1 LTLVHPSPHP
11 RALGVGVIG
20 LGRAFTLM
28 LPTFIA
34 DPRVRL
40 SAGFD
45 PRDEATARFTAEFKA
60 NVHTTAEALAAD
72 PAVDV
77 VYVASPAEH
86 HAAHAIAAA
95 KGGKHVLVEKPMA
108 QSLAE
113 CQSMVDAA
121 DQAGVHVIVGHS
133 HSFDRPILRTCEL
146 IASGVY
152 GAPKM
157 IAAQYYTDFLFRL
170 RRPAELDPA
179 QGGGVILNQGAHQVD
194 IVRLLAGAK
203 ATSVRALAGRW
214 DATRPVDGAYAALV
228 NFEGGVFASLLYQGY
243 GHFDGDEL
251 CGDVTELG
259 RPRDRQ
265 QQGAA
270 RRRLASLA
278 NASEEVAA
286 KAARN
291 YGGAEQVSYASDDL
305 AHQHFGLVVVS
316 CERADLR
323 PLPNGVMVY
332 ADSEATLD
340 PLPPPRIPRVEVI
353 DELCAAVLDSKPPL
367 HDGRW
372 GMATLEVCLA
382 MLESARDNRDIA
394 LQRQVAAP
402 AIVSP

>member
-1 LTLVHPSPHP
+1 
-11 RALGVGVIG
+11 
-20 LGRAFTLM
+20 
-28 LPTFIA
+28 
-34 DPRVRL
+34 
-40 SAGFD
+40 
-45 PRDEATARFTAEFKA
+45 
-60 NVHTTAEALAAD
+60 
-72 PAVDV
+72 
-77 VYVASPAEH
+77 
-86 HAAHAIAAA
+86 
-95 KGGKHVLVEKPMA
+95 
-108 QSLAE
+108 
-113 CQSMVDAA
+113 
-121 DQAGVHVIVGHS
+121 
-133 HSFDRPILRTCEL
+133 
-146 IASGVY
+146 
-152 GAPKM
+152 
-157 IAAQYYTDFLFRL
+157 
-170 RRPAELDPA
+170 
-179 QGGGVILNQGAHQVD
+179 
-194 IVRLLAGAK
+194 VRLLAGAK

-214 DATRPVDGAYAALV
+214 DATRPVDGAYAALLD
-228 NFEGGVFASLLYQGY
+228 FEGGVFASLLYQGY

-259 RPRDRQ
+259 QRRDRR

-278 NASEEVAA
+278 NASDEVAA

-291 YGGAEQVSYASDDL
+291 YGGAAQVSYASDDL
-305 AHQHFGLVVVS
+305 SHQHFGLVVVS

>member
-1 LTLVHPSPHP
+1 M
-11 RALGVGVIG
+11 RALGIGVVG

-40 SAGFD
+40 CGGFD
-45 PRDEATARFTAEFKA
+45 PREEATTRFAAEFNA
-60 NVHTTAEALAAD
+60 NIHASVEALAAD

-95 KGGKHVLVEKPMA
+95 NGGKHVLVEKPMA

-121 DQAGVHVIVGHS
+121 GRAGVQLVVGHS
-133 HSFDRPILRTCEL
+133 HSFDRPILRTREL
-146 IASGVY
+146 IASGAY

-157 IAAQYYTDFLFRL
+157 IAAQYYTDFLYRL
-170 RRPAELDPA
+170 RRPAELDPEK
-179 QGGGVILNQGAHQVD
+179 GGGVILNQGAHQVD
-194 IVRLLAGAK
+194 IVRLLAGGN

-214 DATRPVDGAYAALV
+214 DATRPVDGAYAALL

-259 RPRDRQ
+259 KPRDRNER
-265 QQGAA
+265 GAA

-278 NASEEVAA
+278 SASEEVAA

-291 YGGAEQVSYASDDL
+291 YGGAAQVSDASAHL
-305 AHQHFGLVVVS
+305 SHQHFGLVVVS

-323 PLPNGVMVY
+323 PLPNGVVVY
-332 ADSEATLD
+332 ADSDAKLD

-353 DELCAAVLDSKPPL
+353 DELCAAVFDGKPPL

-382 MLESARDNRDIA
+382 MLDSARENRDIA
-394 LQRQVAAP
+394 LHHQVAVP
-402 AIVSP
+402 AITSC

>member
-1 LTLVHPSPHP
+1 M
-11 RALGVGVIG
+11 GVIG

-28 LPTFIA
+28 LPTFVA

-40 SAGFD
+40 AAGFD
-45 PRDEATARFTAEFKA
+45 PREEATARFAAEFDA
-60 NVHTTAEALAAD
+60 NIHSSVEALAAD

-95 KGGKHVLVEKPMA
+95 NGGKHVLVEKPMA

-113 CQSMVDAA
+113 CRSMVDAA
-121 DQAGVHVIVGHS
+121 DRAAVTLIVGHS
-133 HSFDRPILRTCEL
+133 HSFDRPILRTREL
-146 IASGVY
+146 IAGGAY

-157 IAAQYYTDFLFRL
+157 IAAQYYTDFLYRL
-170 RRPAELDPA
+170 RRPAELDPEK
-179 QGGGVILNQGAHQVD
+179 GGGVILNQGAHQVD
-194 IVRLLAGAK
+194 IVRLLAGGK
-203 ATSVRALAGRW
+203 ATSVRAVAGRW
-214 DATRPVDGAYAALV
+214 DATRPVDGAYAALL

-259 RPRDRQ
+259 HPRDRNHH
-265 QQGAA
+265 GAA

-278 NASEEVAA
+278 NASDEVAA

-291 YGGAEQVSYASDDL
+291 YGGAAQVSYASDDL
-305 AHQHFGLVVVS
+305 SHQHFGLVVVS

-323 PLPNGVMVY
+323 PLPSGVMIY
-332 ADSEATLD
+332 ADREAKLD

-353 DELCAAVLDSKPPL
+353 DELYAAVRDGKPAL
-367 HDGRW
+367 HEGRW

-382 MLESARDNRDIA
+382 MLESARENRDVA
-394 LQRQVAAP
+394 LQHQVATP
-402 AIVSP
+402 AIAES